1 MEINDKEKIEQ
12 LVKQMKDYAAIVNK
26 ELEGILKKEGSERY
40 IELLLGR
47 SNYKYDPEAITKTIL
62 EPAWYL
68 LDQGGKRWRPFLT
81 SLIIKAYNKN
91 VNNYIEFTI
100 IPEVIHTATLI
111 HDDIEDNSDNR
122 RGMPAV
128 HKKYSLDIATNLGD
142 IMFFLPMNAV
152 MDSNKL
158 SSEVKD
164 KIFHYFIKDMTRL
177 GIGQATD
184 IAWHSGKI
192 SIDKIN
198 EEKYLQMAQDK
209 TGVLS
214 RFACE
219 LGGILAGANDK
230 EIEILGKFGATIGI
244 AFQIQ
249 DDLLNIYES
258 KVSENKG
265 GVGDDISEGK
275 ITLLI
280 INTLKNAN
288 ESDKKELIEILN
300 KHTKDKELI
309 NRAIQIIDKYNAKEN
324 IINIEKQLITEA
336 WNEVDKILPQSEA
349 KEQIYI
355 LTNFLINRNV

>member
-1 MEINDKEKIEQ
+1 MMDQDIEQ
-12 LVKQMKDYAAIVNK
+12 LIKQMKDYAFIVNR
-26 ELEGILKKEGSERY
+26 ELELILKKEGSERY
-40 IELLLGR
+40 IESLLGR
-47 SNYKYDPEAITKTIL
+47 SNYKYDSEAITKSVL

-81 SLIIKAYNKN
+81 SLIINAYGKDI
-91 VNNYIEFTI
+91 NNYIEFTI
-100 IPEVIHTATLI
+100 VPEIIHTATLI
-111 HDDIEDNSDNR
+111 HDDIEDNSDSR
-122 RGMPAV
+122 RGMPSV

-142 IMFFLPMNAV
+142 IMYFLPMNAI

-158 SSEVKD
+158 SLDVKD
-164 KIFHYFIKDMTRL
+164 RIFHYFIKDMTRL

-184 IAWHSGKI
+184 IAWHSGRI
-192 SIDKIN
+192 SIENIN

-219 LGGILAGANDK
+219 LGGILAGVNDK
-230 EIEILGKFGATIGI
+230 DIEVLGRFGATIGI

-258 KVSENKG
+258 KVSKNKG

-275 ITLLI
+275 ITLLVI
-280 INTLKNAN
+280 DTLKNST

-324 IINIEKQLITEA
+324 VINLENKLINEA
-336 WNEVDKILPQSEA
+336 WNEVDKILPESEA
-349 KEQIYI
+349 KKQIFM